1 MIVKCPLLALFILI
15 IGTRTEDN
23 KCFPQIS
30 AVDDETYATLF
41 ALTGGEF
48 GVPVKDRSRSQK
60 AACVRFWRAKA
71 QFTICEVNGRKR
83 IFFKGKEVTKKTEL
97 STLVEKEFR
106 HCKGA
111 GSRRLKQRLI
121 RHFQG
126 VSE

>member
-1 MIVKCPLLALFILI
+1 MAKI
-15 IGTRTEDN
+15 D
-23 KCFPQIS
+23 
-30 AVDDETYATLF
+30 TLF
-41 ALTGGEF
+41 MTKTAENHTLWGRTYLYSPYKGIPPPR
-48 GVPVKDRSRSQK
+48 VPVKDRSRSQK

-83 IFFKGKEVTKKTEL
+83 IFFKGKEVTKKPEL

-121 RHFQG
+121 RRFQG